1 MSPRPPKVQ
10 LLGLLPAILKPCGP
24 ACAQPFTN
32 VSVEALK
39 EEERRENPTFVR
51 ENAERAHG
59 LAEQLIK
66 DYGARVCIEG
76 VGLDSP
82 RGGWLGIRHGIGEGV
97 AVIVDGK

>member
-51 ENAERAHG
+51 EKAESAHG
-59 LAEQLIK
+59 LSEQLIK
-66 DYGARVCIEG
+66 DYGAPIRIVG
-76 VGLDSP
+76 GGLDFP
-82 RGGWLGIRHGIGEGV
+82 RGGWVGLRPGIGEGV
-97 AVIVDGK
+97 AGVVA